1 MKLDIS
7 SLGNAIVDVQFSI
20 EEDFVSKLEKMSIP
34 KGSMTLIEAEEQ
46 SNLIKL
52 LMAEYGN
59 SKLSCGGAAT
69 NSIVAASNF
78 GSKCHFSCRVK
89 NDDLGI
95 FYLEDLEKNNVLHS
109 NKVSESDLS
118 TGKSVIMI
126 TPDAERTM
134 CTYLGVSNL
143 LSSDDLD
150 KSAIRDSQY
159 LFLEGYLV
167 ASESAL
173 EACFEASKVAKA
185 SGTKI
190 AISLSAEAIINAF
203 RDQLNSLIKLGC
215 DILFCNESEA
225 RVFTQCEDVFEAE
238 KFLREVSSQILLL

>member
-52 LMAEYGN
+52 LMEEYGN

-95 FYLEDLEKNNVLHS
+95 FYLEDLGKNNVLHS
-109 NKVSESDLS
+109 NKVS
-118 TGKSVIMI
+118 
-126 TPDAERTM
+126 
-134 CTYLGVSNL
+134 
-143 LSSDDLD
+143 
-150 KSAIRDSQY
+150 
-159 LFLEGYLV
+159 
-167 ASESAL
+167 
-173 EACFEASKVAKA
+173 
-185 SGTKI
+185 
-190 AISLSAEAIINAF
+190 
-203 RDQLNSLIKLGC
+203 
-215 DILFCNESEA
+215 
-225 RVFTQCEDVFEAE
+225 
-238 KFLREVSSQILLL
+238 

>member
-52 LMAEYGN
+52 LMEEYGN

-95 FYLEDLEKNNVLHS
+95 FYLEDLGKNNVLHS

-118 TGKSVIMI
+118 TGQSVIMV

-143 LSSDDLD
+143 LSNDDLN

-167 ASESAL
+167 AS
-173 EACFEASKVAKA
+173 
-185 SGTKI
+185 
-190 AISLSAEAIINAF
+190 
-203 RDQLNSLIKLGC
+203 
-215 DILFCNESEA
+215 
-225 RVFTQCEDVFEAE
+225 
-238 KFLREVSSQILLL
+238 